1 MPKLTAGPVL
11 LLFAATAFGLA
22 GCSSSEAGNPV
33 PSAGVPSSS
42 SDSGP
47 ASSTAPSSTGGSSSA
62 DTASIKPCSLLG
74 VSDLAE
80 YGTFTGPTE
89 RELGGARGCSFQKQL
104 ASASDKGLTVSIG
117 IRDTQGIS
125 SVNDPGGGKEP
136 TSVNGRDAVKAKG
149 TRACLVALGVGDK
162 ARVDVSVTSDSTE
175 EACAAADKFAGV
187 VEPKLPK
194 G

>member
-11 LLFAATAFGLA
+11 LLFAAAAFGLA
-22 GCSSSEAGNPV
+22 GCSNSEAGNPV
-33 PSAGVPSSS
+33 ASAGGPSSS
-42 SDSGP
+42 SDS
-47 ASSTAPSSTGGSSSA
+47 SSAPSTSATGSSSSVN
-62 DTASIKPCSLLG
+62 TTSIQPCSLLA
-74 VSDLAE
+74 VSDLSE
-80 YGTFTGPTE
+80 YGTFTGPTDK
-89 RELGGARGCSFQKQL
+89 ELGGARLCSFQKQL

-125 SVNDPGGGKEP
+125 SVNDVGGGKES
-136 TSVNGRDAVKAKG
+136 TSVNGRDAVKAMG

-162 ARVDVSVTSDSTE
+162 ARVDVSITSDSTA
-175 EACAAADKFAGV
+175 EACAAADKIAAV

>member
-11 LLFAATAFGLA
+11 LLFAAAAFGLA

-42 SDSGP
+42 SDNGP
-47 ASSTAPSSTGGSSSA
+47 ATSSPSTGSSSV
-62 DTASIKPCSLLG
+62 DTASIQPCSLLD
-74 VSDLAE
+74 VSALAE
-80 YGTFTGPTE
+80 YGAFTGPTE
-89 RELGGARGCSFQKQL
+89 KELGGARTCSFQKQL
-104 ASASDKGLTVSIG
+104 ANASDKGLTVSIG

-136 TSVNGRDAVKAKG
+136 TSVNGRDAVKAMG
-149 TRACLVALGVGDK
+149 TRACLVALGVGDE

-175 EACAAADKFAGV
+175 EACAAADKIAGV

>member
-1 MPKLTAGPVL
+1 MPKLTAGPAL
-11 LLFAATAFGLA
+11 LLFTAAAFGLA

-47 ASSTAPSSTGGSSSA
+47 APSTPSTGSSA
-62 DTASIKPCSLLG
+62 VDTTSIQPCSLLD
-74 VSDLAE
+74 VSALAE

-136 TSVNGRDAVKAKG
+136 TSVNGRDAVKAMG

-175 EACAAADKFAGV
+175 EACAAADKIAGV